1 MPTSPTTGRPF
12 GPTGRPAGRRRRL
25 GSLIGASLLL
35 LPVLEIA
42 VAIQVGLRFGAGWTL
57 LALLAGSVAGLFVLR
72 HVGLSAVRRLA
83 TPPGAAGAAPNP
95 RPPAQTALVVLAGVL
110 LLIPGFLTD
119 LGGLVLLL
127 PGVRRRLARQAE
139 AALVRRFDVRG
150 VQVIQ
155 GEVIDDGGRIAEH
168 VDVQVVQVRD
178 VDPPALPGGPGPR

>member
-1 MPTSPTTGRPF
+1 MTMPTQPPSGRPS
-12 GPTGRPAGRRRRL
+12 GRRRRT
-25 GSLIGASLLL
+25 GGLIGAGLLV

-42 VAIQVGLRFGAGWTL
+42 LAIQVGLRIGAGWTL
-57 LALLAGSVAGLFVLR
+57 LALLAGSAAGLFVLR

-83 TPPGAAGAAPNP
+83 TPPGAAGSARSP

-119 LGGLVLLL
+119 VGGLVLLL
-127 PGVRRRLARQAE
+127 PGVRRLLARRAE

-150 VQVIQ
+150 IQVMQGQVIQ
-155 GEVIDDGGRIAEH
+155 GQVIGDGERIADH

-178 VDPPALPGGPGPR
+178 IDPPALPGGGGRV